1 MCGVVGIKRTVPGQE
16 TFRGRRNST
25 SREIDASL
33 VALKG
38 LTSGT
43 QTLALVTVWW
53 RVETGNNSFGRLIQS
68 FNHSINSFNSFVVVP
83 TRGIK
88 ECSK

>member
-1 MCGVVGIKRTVPGQE
+1 M
-16 TFRGRRNST
+16 
-25 SREIDASL
+25 
-33 VALKG
+33 ALER

-53 RVETGNNSFGRLIQS
+53 RVETGNNSFDRLIQS
-68 FNHSINSFNSFVVVP
+68 FIHSINAFNSFVVVP

-88 ECSK
+88 ECSE